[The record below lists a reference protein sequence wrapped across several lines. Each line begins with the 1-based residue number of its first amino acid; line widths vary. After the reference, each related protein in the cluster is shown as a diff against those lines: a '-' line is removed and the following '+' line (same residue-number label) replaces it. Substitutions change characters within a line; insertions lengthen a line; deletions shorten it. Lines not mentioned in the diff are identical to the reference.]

1 MTEDIYNSD
10 LKNLCASV
18 IMVLDPSLHGKAF
31 AICGRN
37 EDCHGIVLVRLG
49 LTKKACGKTG
59 TVNWKTR
66 KPCNGD
72 Q

>member
-1 MTEDIYNSD
+1 MTEDIFHSD
-10 LKNLCASV
+10 LKDFCASV

-31 AICGRN
+31 AVCGSN
-37 EDCHGIVLVRLG
+37 EDCYGIVLAKSG
-49 LTKKACGKTG
+49 LAQKAWTKTG

-66 KPCNGD
+66 KPCNGE